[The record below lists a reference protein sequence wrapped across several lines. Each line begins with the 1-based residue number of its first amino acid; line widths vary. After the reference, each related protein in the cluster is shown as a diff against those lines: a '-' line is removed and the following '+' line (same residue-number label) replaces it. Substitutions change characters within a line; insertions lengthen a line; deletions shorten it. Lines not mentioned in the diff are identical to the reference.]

1 MDLALLDGKKIVDVW
16 KQKGSYQR
24 KTRNRDGLFA
34 RKSKWKETSLG
45 LGSIFITLISGFAK
59 TVLVVACFYGMVSS
73 YRFITQSSHFNIN
86 EINMVGHKRLSNEEL
101 NSWIGTI
108 IGKNIFKLDLDG
120 ISKRLVEHP
129 WVQSASARRVFP
141 QGVYVEIQE
150 RTPFAKIQMERV
162 YVMDNYGVL
171 LGVDLRGVNKLPT
184 ITGMKIKNS
193 EIGSNVADE
202 EIIRGLKMMRSLNQL
217 SMFEKNPIDNVH
229 ISSRYRITFSTNTQD
244 VKVHM
249 RPEIEQESFEN
260 LVLALGAIEKNE
272 KDLSYIDL
280 SFKNRVV
287 VKHRDEIKREFW
299 KNKKT

>member
-1 MDLALLDGKKIVDVW
+1 MDLALLEEKNLVNVW

-24 KTRNRDGLFA
+24 KTRNKNGFSG
-34 RKSKWKETSLG
+34 RKSKREESSFD
-45 LGSIFITLISGFAK
+45 LGSVFLTLITGLAK
-59 TVLVVACFYGMVSS
+59 MVLVVACSYGIFSS
-73 YRFITQSSHFNIN
+73 YRFITQSPRFNIN
-86 EINMVGHKRLSNEEL
+86 EINLVGHQRLSNEEL
-101 NSWIGTI
+101 SPWIGSI
-108 IGKNIFKLDLDG
+108 IGKNIFQLELDG

-129 WVQSASARRVFP
+129 WIQSASARRVFP
-141 QGVYVEIQE
+141 QGIYVEIKE
-150 RTPFAKIQMERV
+150 RTPFAKIQMEQV

-171 LGVDLRGVNKLPT
+171 LGADLRGTNKLPT
-184 ITGMKIKNS
+184 ITGIKMKNPK
-193 EIGSNVADE
+193 IGSNVADE

-217 SMFEKNPIDNVH
+217 PMFEKNPIDNVH

-249 RPEIEQESFEN
+249 RPEIAQESFKN

-287 VKHRDEIKREFW
+287 VKHRGEVKREF
-299 KNKKT
+299 

>member
-1 MDLALLDGKKIVDVW
+1 MNLALLEEKNLVNVL

-24 KTRNRDGLFA
+24 KARNKNGFPG
-34 RKSKWKETSLG
+34 RKLKREKTSLD
-45 LGSIFITLISGFAK
+45 LGSIFLTLVTGLAK
-59 TVLVVACFYGMVSS
+59 MVLVVACSYGIFSS
-73 YRFITQSSHFNIN
+73 YRFITQSPRFNIN
-86 EINMVGHKRLSNEEL
+86 EINLVGHQRLSNEEL
-101 NSWIGTI
+101 SPWIGSI
-108 IGKNIFKLDLDG
+108 IGKNIFQLELDG

-129 WVQSASARRVFP
+129 WIQSASARRVFP
-141 QGVYVEIQE
+141 QGIYVEIKE
-150 RTPFAKIQMERV
+150 RTPFAKIQMEQV

-171 LGVDLRGVNKLPT
+171 LGIDLRGANKLPT
-184 ITGMKIKNS
+184 ITGIKMKNPK
-193 EIGSNVADE
+193 IGSNVADE

-217 SMFEKNPIDNVH
+217 PMFEKNPIDNVH

-249 RPEIEQESFEN
+249 RPEIAQESFKN

-287 VKHRDEIKREFW
+287 VKHRGEVKREF
-299 KNKKT
+299 